1 MPNDDLYS
9 SGDDSPE
16 DKPDKE
22 DSSEDMDEQKTAL
35 LPKSI
40 FKGKDCKP
48 GDVVEMKV
56 EHVYD
61 DEVEVSYTGKYKH
74 KGDRERNDES
84 SDQMMK
90 SEDEMDGMMS

>member
-9 SGDDSPE
+9 SGEEDSPE
-16 DKPDKE
+16 DKSPKD
-22 DSSEDMDEQKTAL
+22 DSAEDMDEQKTAL

-56 EHVYD
+56 EHLFD
-61 DEVEVSYTGKYKH
+61 EEVEVSYTGKYNH
-74 KGDRERNDES
+74 KDGES
-84 SDQMMK
+84 E
-90 SEDEMDGMMS
+90 SEDMEESERELDNMAE